1 MEKILITALISILPF
16 NNISHPHEEDP
27 FTTYIQ
33 EKLIELGYLD
43 VVTGV
48 NDKTTQAAIKLFQ
61 TRSGLVVD
69 GMVGDETFNKL
80 MLVRDAFNTSSSNI
94 STSSE
99 ATVVDDEPPVWDIES
114 PPYASEIGTLF
125 NMNLPSVTDNVGIVS
140 YEVYVN
146 GALSS
151 HAHISETRLLVTP
164 KYDMTCADQIVYVIA
179 YDDAG
184 NSAQSPSFT
193 IPQSDPC
200 ISGPSTVNSSQS
212 SSSSQISSQSFAVY
226 FGNRDDDDAQDV
238 VVDSVGNTY
247 ITGHFRQTVDFGGGN
262 ITSGGHR
269 DIYVLKVDS
278 TGAFEWVQTYGSTS
292 NLADRGLDIDID
304 SSSNV
309 YITGYF
315 QGTVD
320 FGNGDITA
328 SGGSDIFVLKL
339 DSSGAFQWVYTA
351 GGAGNDNGKG
361 IAVDTDGNVLLTGIF
376 SQTVDFGGGT
386 VTSET
391 DSLEKDF
398 DFFVLKLNSAGA
410 YQWVYTAGSDR
421 YDSEGLSID
430 TDSNNNSY
438 ITGYVGGVVDF
449 GVTHNF
455 YGDSEGASVDAF
467 VLKLNSEGVPQW
479 ANRYGASQF
488 EIGNGIAVD
497 SSGNSYIAGEHYSNT
512 NFGGI
517 TATNNGGTDYF
528 VLKLN
533 SDGVS
538 QWVYSVSSSATDI
551 AYDIAI
557 DSSGNSYTT
566 GKFAGTI
573 NFGSESVTANVQDD
587 IFVLKLDSSGT
598 FQWVYTAG
606 GIAGTSLSND
616 IGYGIA
622 VDSSGNVY
630 TAGVFVENIELTTGV
645 NIEGEVNPG
654 ALKHDAL
661 VFKLNSSGQYS
672 D

>member
-1 MEKILITALISILPF
+1 MEKIILSALISILPF
-16 NNISHPHEEDP
+16 TQLSHPHEEDP

-33 EKLIELGYLD
+33 EKLIELGYLE
-43 VVTGV
+43 VATGV
-48 NDKTTQAAIKLFQ
+48 NDKTSQAAIKLFQ
-61 TRSGLVVD
+61 EKLGLIVD
-69 GMVGDETFNKL
+69 GMVGERTFLHL
-80 MLVRDAFNTSSSNI
+80 MLAENPIDNNSSVSSSSDELTEI
-94 STSSE
+94 
-99 ATVVDDEPPVWDIES
+99 DDNPPVWDEEQ
-114 PPYASEIGTLF
+114 PPYASEIGSLF
-125 NMNLPSVTDNVGIVS
+125 NLNMPYVTDNIGIVS

-146 GALSS
+146 GALSTYVS
-151 HAHISETRLLVTP
+151 ISDSKLLVTP
-164 KYDMTCADQIVYVIA
+164 KYDMTCTDQLIYVIA
-179 YDDAG
+179 FDEAG
-184 NSAQSPSFT
+184 NSSQSPTFT
-193 IPQSDPC
+193 IPQTDRC
-200 ISGPSTVNSSQS
+200 TSTV
-212 SSSSQISSQSFAVY
+212 SSSQISSQSFVVY
-226 FGNRDDDDAQDV
+226 FGNRGDDDAQDV

-278 TGAFEWVQTYGSTS
+278 TGAFVWVQTYGSTS

-361 IAVDTDGNVLLTGIF
+361 IAVDTDGNILLTGIF

-386 VTSET
+386 VSSEG
-391 DSLEKDF
+391 EF

-410 YQWVYTAGSDR
+410 YQWVYTAGSNND
-421 YDSEGLSID
+421 DEGLSID

-438 ITGYVGGVVDF
+438 ITGYVESVIDF

-455 YGDSEGASVDAF
+455 YGNSEIGPSADIF

-479 ANRYGASQF
+479 ANRYGQCQT

-497 SSGNSYIAGEHYSNT
+497 SSGNSYITGQFYCDNT
-512 NFGGI
+512 NLGGI
-517 TATNNGGTDYF
+517 TLTHNGGTDYF

-538 QWVYSVSSSATDI
+538 QWAYSVGSSSTDI
-551 AYDIAI
+551 GYDIAI

-573 NFGSESVTANVQDD
+573 NFGSESVTANVVDD

-606 GIAGTSLSND
+606 GIAGTPLSSD
-616 IGYGIA
+616 VGYGIA
-622 VDSSGNVY
+622 VDSSGNIY
-630 TAGVFVENIELTTGV
+630 TAGVFIENIELTTGV
-645 NIEGEVNPG
+645 NIEGEVTPG
-654 ALKHDAL
+654 NEKFDAL
-661 VFKLNSSGQYS
+661 IFKLNSSGQYS

>member
-1 MEKILITALISILPF
+1 MGKILITALISILPF
-16 NNISHPHEEDP
+16 NDISHPHEEDP

-43 VVTGV
+43 LVTGV

-61 TRSGLVVD
+61 SRSGLVVD
-69 GMVGDETFNKL
+69 GMVGDETFSKL
-80 MLVRDAFNTSSSNI
+80 MLSREAFNTSSSNI
-94 STSSE
+94 STSSK
-99 ATVVDDEPPVWDIES
+99 ATVVDDKPPVWDTES

-125 NMNLPSVTDNVGIVS
+125 NLNLPSVTDNVGIVS

-200 ISGPSTVNSSQS
+200 ISAPSTVNSSQS
-212 SSSSQISSQSFAVY
+212 SSSSQISSQSFVVY
-226 FGNRDDDDAQDV
+226 FGNRGDDDAQDV

-278 TGAFEWVQTYGSTS
+278 TGAFVWVQTYGSTS

-304 SSSNV
+304 SASNV

-339 DSSGAFQWVYTA
+339 DSSGTFQWVYTA
-351 GGAGNDNGKG
+351 GGTGNDNGKG
-361 IAVDTDGNVLLTGIF
+361 IAVDTDGNILLTGIF

-386 VTSET
+386 VSSEG
-391 DSLEKDF
+391 EF

-410 YQWVYTAGSDR
+410 YQWVYTAGSNND
-421 YDSEGLSID
+421 DEGLSID

-438 ITGYVGGVVDF
+438 ITGYVESVVDF

-455 YGDSEGASVDAF
+455 YGNSEIGPSADIF

-479 ANRYGASQF
+479 ANRYGQCQT

-497 SSGNSYIAGEHYSNT
+497 SSGNSYIAGEFYCPNT
-512 NFGGI
+512 NLGGI
-517 TATNNGGTDYF
+517 TLTHNGGTDYF

-533 SDGVS
+533 SAGVS
-538 QWVYSVSSSATDI
+538 QWAYSVGSSSTDI
-551 AYDIAI
+551 GYDIAI

-606 GIAGTSLSND
+606 GIAGTSLSSD
-616 IGYGIA
+616 VGYGIT
-622 VDSSGNVY
+622 VDSSGNIY
-630 TAGVFVENIELTTGV
+630 TAGVFIENIELTTGV
-645 NIEGEVNPG
+645 NIEGEVTPG
-654 ALKHDAL
+654 NEKFDAL
-661 VFKLNSSGQYS
+661 IFKLNSSGQYS

>member
-1 MEKILITALISILPF
+1 MEKIILSALISILPF
-16 NNISHPHEEDP
+16 TQLSHPHEEDP

-33 EKLIELGYLD
+33 EKLIELGYLE
-43 VVTGV
+43 VATGV
-48 NDKTTQAAIKLFQ
+48 NDKTSQAAIKLFQ
-61 TRSGLVVD
+61 EKLGLIVD
-69 GMVGDETFNKL
+69 GMVGERTFLHL
-80 MLVRDAFNTSSSNI
+80 MLAENPIDNNSSVSSSSDELTEI
-94 STSSE
+94 
-99 ATVVDDEPPVWDIES
+99 DDNPPVWDEEQ
-114 PPYASEIGTLF
+114 PPYASEIGSLF
-125 NMNLPSVTDNVGIVS
+125 NLNMPYVTDNIGIVS

-146 GALSS
+146 GALSTYVS
-151 HAHISETRLLVTP
+151 ISDSKLLVTP
-164 KYDMTCADQIVYVIA
+164 KYDMTCTDQLIYVIA
-179 YDDAG
+179 FDEAG
-184 NSAQSPSFT
+184 NSSQSPTFT
-193 IPQSDPC
+193 IPQTDRC
-200 ISGPSTVNSSQS
+200 TSTV
-212 SSSSQISSQSFAVY
+212 SSSQISSQSFVVY
-226 FGNRDDDDAQDV
+226 FGNRGDDDAQDV

-278 TGAFEWVQTYGSTS
+278 TGAFVWVQTYGSTS

-361 IAVDTDGNVLLTGIF
+361 IAVDTDGNILLTGIF

-386 VTSET
+386 VSSEG
-391 DSLEKDF
+391 EF

-410 YQWVYTAGSDR
+410 YQWVYTAGSNND
-421 YDSEGLSID
+421 DEGLSID
-430 TDSNNNSY
+430 TDSNNNSF
-438 ITGYVGGVVDF
+438 ITGYVESVIDF

-455 YGDSEGASVDAF
+455 YGNSEIGPSADIF

-479 ANRYGASQF
+479 ANRYGQCQT

-497 SSGNSYIAGEHYSNT
+497 SSGNSYITGQFYCDNT
-512 NFGGI
+512 NLGGI
-517 TATNNGGTDYF
+517 TLTHNGGTDYF

-538 QWVYSVSSSATDI
+538 QWAYSVGSSSTDI
-551 AYDIAI
+551 GYDIAI

-573 NFGSESVTANVQDD
+573 NFGSESVTANVVDD

-606 GIAGTSLSND
+606 GIAGTPLSSD
-616 IGYGIA
+616 VGYGIA
-622 VDSSGNVY
+622 VDSSGNIY
-630 TAGVFVENIELTTGV
+630 TAGVFIENIELTTGV
-645 NIEGEVNPG
+645 NIEGEVTPG
-654 ALKHDAL
+654 NEKFDAL
-661 VFKLNSSGQYS
+661 IFKLNSSGQYS

>member
-1 MEKILITALISILPF
+1 MEKIILSALISILPF
-16 NNISHPHEEDP
+16 TQLSHPHEEDP

-33 EKLIELGYLD
+33 EKLIELGYLE
-43 VVTGV
+43 VATGV
-48 NDKTTQAAIKLFQ
+48 NDKTSQAAIKLFQ
-61 TRSGLVVD
+61 EKLGLIVD
-69 GMVGDETFNKL
+69 GMVGERTFLHL
-80 MLVRDAFNTSSSNI
+80 MLAENPIDNNSSVSSSSDELTEI
-94 STSSE
+94 
-99 ATVVDDEPPVWDIES
+99 DDNPPVWDEEQ
-114 PPYASEIGTLF
+114 PPYASEIGSLF
-125 NMNLPSVTDNVGIVS
+125 NLNMPYVTDNIGIVS

-146 GALSS
+146 GALSTYVS
-151 HAHISETRLLVTP
+151 ISDSKLLVTP
-164 KYDMTCADQIVYVIA
+164 KYDMTCTDQLIYVIA
-179 YDDAG
+179 FDEAG
-184 NSAQSPSFT
+184 NSSQSPTFT
-193 IPQSDPC
+193 IPQTDRC
-200 ISGPSTVNSSQS
+200 TSTV
-212 SSSSQISSQSFAVY
+212 SSSQISSQSFVVY
-226 FGNRDDDDAQDV
+226 FGNRGDDDAQDV

-278 TGAFEWVQTYGSTS
+278 TGAFVWVQTYGSTS

-339 DSSGAFQWVYTA
+339 NSSGAFQWVYTA
-351 GGAGNDNGKG
+351 GGTGNDNGKG
-361 IAVDTDGNVLLTGIF
+361 IAVDTDGNILLTGIF

-386 VTSET
+386 VSSEG
-391 DSLEKDF
+391 EF

-410 YQWVYTAGSDR
+410 YQWVYTAGSNND
-421 YDSEGLSID
+421 DEGLSID

-438 ITGYVGGVVDF
+438 ITGYVESVVDF

-455 YGDSEGASVDAF
+455 YGNSEIGPSADIF

-479 ANRYGASQF
+479 ANRYGQCQT

-497 SSGNSYIAGEHYSNT
+497 SSGNSYITGQFYCDNT
-512 NFGGI
+512 NLGGI
-517 TATNNGGTDYF
+517 TLTHNGGTDYF

-533 SDGVS
+533 SAGVS
-538 QWVYSVSSSATDI
+538 QWAYSVGSISTDI
-551 AYDIAI
+551 GYDIAI

-573 NFGSESVTANVQDD
+573 NFGSESVTANVVDD

-606 GIAGTSLSND
+606 GIAGTPLSSD
-616 IGYGIA
+616 VGYGIA
-622 VDSSGNVY
+622 VDSSGNIY
-630 TAGVFVENIELTTGV
+630 TAGVFIENIELTTGV
-645 NIEGEVNPG
+645 NIEGEVTPG
-654 ALKHDAL
+654 NEKFDAL
-661 VFKLNSSGQYS
+661 IFKLNSSGQYS

>member
-1 MEKILITALISILPF
+1 
-16 NNISHPHEEDP
+16 
-27 FTTYIQ
+27 
-33 EKLIELGYLD
+33 
-43 VVTGV
+43 
-48 NDKTTQAAIKLFQ
+48 
-61 TRSGLVVD
+61 
-69 GMVGDETFNKL
+69 
-80 MLVRDAFNTSSSNI
+80 
-94 STSSE
+94 
-99 ATVVDDEPPVWDIES
+99 
-114 PPYASEIGTLF
+114 
-125 NMNLPSVTDNVGIVS
+125 
-140 YEVYVN
+140 
-146 GALSS
+146 
-151 HAHISETRLLVTP
+151 
-164 KYDMTCADQIVYVIA
+164 MTCADQLIYVKA
-179 YDDAG
+179 FDEAG
-184 NSAQSPSFT
+184 NSSQCPSFT
-193 IPQSDPC
+193 IPQTDPC
-200 ISGPSTVNSSQS
+200 TSTVSSSQS
-212 SSSSQISSQSFAVY
+212 SSSSQSRSSSQISSQSFVVY
-226 FGNRDDDDAQDV
+226 FGNGMDDDAQDV

-278 TGAFEWVQTYGSTS
+278 TGAFVWVQTYGSTS

-339 DSSGAFQWVYTA
+339 DSSGTFQWVYTA

-361 IAVDTDGNVLLTGIF
+361 IAVDTDRNILLTGIF
-376 SQTVDFGGGT
+376 SQTVDFGGGN

-391 DSLEKDF
+391 DSTEKDF

-410 YQWVYTAGSDR
+410 YQWVYTAGSNR

-438 ITGYVGGVVDF
+438 ITGYVGGDVDF

-455 YGDSEGASVDAF
+455 YGFSEDSVDIF
-467 VLKLNSEGVPQW
+467 VLKLNSDGVPQW
-479 ANRYGASQF
+479 ANRYGACQF

-497 SSGNSYIAGEHYSNT
+497 SSGNSYIAGEFYCET
-512 NFGGI
+512 NLGGI
-517 TATNNGGTDYF
+517 TVNNISGTDYF

-538 QWVYSVSSSATDI
+538 QWAYSVGSSATDRG
-551 AYDIAI
+551 YDIAI

-566 GKFAGTI
+566 GTFAGTI
-573 NFGSESVTANVQDD
+573 NFGSESVTANSIDD

-606 GIAGTSLSND
+606 GIAGTNLSSD
-616 IGYGIA
+616 VGYGIA
-622 VDSSGNVY
+622 VDSSGNIY
-630 TAGVFVENIELTTGV
+630 TAGVFIDNIELTTGV
-645 NIEGEVNPG
+645 NIEGKGNRF
-654 ALKHDAL
+654 DAL
-661 VFKLNSSGQYS
+661 IFKLNSSGQYS

>member
-1 MEKILITALISILPF
+1 MEKIILSALISILPF
-16 NNISHPHEEDP
+16 TQLSHPHEEDP

-33 EKLIELGYLD
+33 EKLIELGYLE
-43 VVTGV
+43 VATGV
-48 NDKTTQAAIKLFQ
+48 NDKTSQAAIKLFQ
-61 TRSGLVVD
+61 EKLGLIVD
-69 GMVGDETFNKL
+69 GMVGERTFLHL
-80 MLVRDAFNTSSSNI
+80 MLAENPIDNNSSVSSSSDELTEI
-94 STSSE
+94 
-99 ATVVDDEPPVWDIES
+99 DDNPPVWDEEQ
-114 PPYASEIGTLF
+114 PPYASEIGSLF
-125 NMNLPSVTDNVGIVS
+125 NLNMPYVTDNIGIVS

-146 GALSS
+146 GALSTYVS
-151 HAHISETRLLVTP
+151 ISDSKLLVTP
-164 KYDMTCADQIVYVIA
+164 KYDMTCTDQLIYVIA
-179 YDDAG
+179 FDEAG
-184 NSAQSPSFT
+184 NSSQSPTFT
-193 IPQSDPC
+193 IPQTDRC
-200 ISGPSTVNSSQS
+200 TSTV
-212 SSSSQISSQSFAVY
+212 SSSQISSQSFVVY
-226 FGNRDDDDAQDV
+226 FGNRGDDDAQDV

-278 TGAFEWVQTYGSTS
+278 TGAFVWVQTYGSTS

-361 IAVDTDGNVLLTGIF
+361 IAVDTDGNILLTGIF

-386 VTSET
+386 VSSEG
-391 DSLEKDF
+391 EF

-410 YQWVYTAGSDR
+410 YQWVYTAGSNND
-421 YDSEGLSID
+421 DEGLSID
-430 TDSNNNSY
+430 TDSNNNSF
-438 ITGYVGGVVDF
+438 ITGYVESVIDF

-455 YGDSEGASVDAF
+455 YGNSEIGPSADIF

-479 ANRYGASQF
+479 ANRYGQCQT

-497 SSGNSYIAGEHYSNT
+497 SSGNSYITGQFYCDNT
-512 NFGGI
+512 NLGGI
-517 TATNNGGTDYF
+517 TLTHNGGTDYF

-533 SDGVS
+533 SAGVS
-538 QWVYSVSSSATDI
+538 QWAYSVGSISTDI
-551 AYDIAI
+551 GYDIAI

-573 NFGSESVTANVQDD
+573 NFGSESVTANVVDD

-606 GIAGTSLSND
+606 GIAGTPLSSD
-616 IGYGIA
+616 VGYGIA
-622 VDSSGNVY
+622 VDSSGNIY
-630 TAGVFVENIELTTGV
+630 TAGVFIENIELTTGV
-645 NIEGEVNPG
+645 NIEGEVTPG
-654 ALKHDAL
+654 NEKFDAL
-661 VFKLNSSGQYS
+661 IFKLNSSGQYS

>member
-1 MEKILITALISILPF
+1 MEKIILSALISILPF
-16 NNISHPHEEDP
+16 TQLSHPHEEDP

-33 EKLIELGYLD
+33 EKLIELGYLE
-43 VVTGV
+43 VATGV
-48 NDKTTQAAIKLFQ
+48 NDKTSQAAIKLFQ
-61 TRSGLVVD
+61 EKLGLIVD
-69 GMVGDETFNKL
+69 GMVGERTFLHL
-80 MLVRDAFNTSSSNI
+80 MLAENPIDNNSSVSSSSDELTEI
-94 STSSE
+94 
-99 ATVVDDEPPVWDIES
+99 DDNPPVWDEEQ
-114 PPYASEIGTLF
+114 PPYASEIGSLF
-125 NMNLPSVTDNVGIVS
+125 NLNMPYVTDNIGIVS

-146 GALSS
+146 GALSTYVS
-151 HAHISETRLLVTP
+151 ISDSKLLVTP
-164 KYDMTCADQIVYVIA
+164 KYDMTCTDQLIYVIA
-179 YDDAG
+179 FDEAG
-184 NSAQSPSFT
+184 NSSQSPTFT
-193 IPQSDPC
+193 IPQTDRC
-200 ISGPSTVNSSQS
+200 TSTV
-212 SSSSQISSQSFAVY
+212 SSSQISSQSFVVY
-226 FGNRDDDDAQDV
+226 FGNRGDDDAQDV

-278 TGAFEWVQTYGSTS
+278 TGAFVWVQTYGSTS

-339 DSSGAFQWVYTA
+339 NSSGAFQWVYTA
-351 GGAGNDNGKG
+351 GGTGNDNGKG
-361 IAVDTDGNVLLTGIF
+361 IAVDTDGNILLTGIF

-386 VTSET
+386 VSSEG
-391 DSLEKDF
+391 EF

-410 YQWVYTAGSDR
+410 YQWVYTAGSNND
-421 YDSEGLSID
+421 DEGLSID

-438 ITGYVGGVVDF
+438 ITGYVESVIDF

-455 YGDSEGASVDAF
+455 YGNSEIGPSADIF

-479 ANRYGASQF
+479 ANRYGQCQT

-497 SSGNSYIAGEHYSNT
+497 SSGNSYITGQFYCDNT
-512 NFGGI
+512 NLGGI
-517 TATNNGGTDYF
+517 TLTHNGGTDYF

-538 QWVYSVSSSATDI
+538 QWAYSVGSSSTDI
-551 AYDIAI
+551 GYDIAI

-573 NFGSESVTANVQDD
+573 NFGSESVTANVVDD

-606 GIAGTSLSND
+606 GIAGTPLSSD
-616 IGYGIA
+616 VGYGIA
-622 VDSSGNVY
+622 VDSSGNIY
-630 TAGVFVENIELTTGV
+630 TAGVFIENIELTTGV
-645 NIEGEVNPG
+645 NIEGEVTPG
-654 ALKHDAL
+654 NEKFDAL
-661 VFKLNSSGQYS
+661 IFKLNSSGQYS